1 MHLRTLAAC
10 STLGCLLGAAP
21 VSHAVEPHVLR
32 DLAIPSPTLG
42 QPIPCAVTLPDDYDR
57 DPTRRFPVLL
67 LLHGTDGTENDWLD
81 AGGLVDGSAGSVAE
95 GALPFI
101 IVTPG
106 AGNSWYVDN
115 GSVAWETA
123 LVDDLLPAIDAR
135 FRTIPGRAGR
145 AIAGLSMG
153 GYGAVHL
160 ALRHPDQFAAVA
172 SLSGALYAPDDPL
185 TEADIADFHGAFGEP
200 FDPGLFARE
209 SVYTDLSEL
218 PSDATP
224 PRVYLASGG
233 RDQYGFDV
241 AAMRLYQALKQHN
254 IPATLVVRAE
264 YDHGWQFWHDD
275 LAAVLSFASAALQAA
290 AEITSQ

>member
-1 MHLRTLAAC
+1 MHLRRLAAL
-10 STLGCLLGAAP
+10 STFGCLLAWAP
-21 VSHAVEPHVLR
+21 VSRASEPHVLR

-95 GALPFI
+95 GGLPFI

-172 SLSGALYAPDDPL
+172 SLSGALLRSGRPL
-185 TEADIADFHGAFGEP
+185 DRRRH
-200 FDPGLFARE
+200 RR
-209 SVYTDLSEL
+209 L
-218 PSDATP
+218 PRRLRRAVRSRTSSRAKASTP
-224 PRVYLASGG
+224 TFPSCRRTRRRHASTS
-233 RDQYGFDV
+233 
-241 AAMRLYQALKQHN
+241 
-254 IPATLVVRAE
+254 P
-264 YDHGWQFWHDD
+264 
-275 LAAVLSFASAALQAA
+275 AA
-290 AEITSQ
+290 AATSTASTSPRCGSTRHSSSTISRRR